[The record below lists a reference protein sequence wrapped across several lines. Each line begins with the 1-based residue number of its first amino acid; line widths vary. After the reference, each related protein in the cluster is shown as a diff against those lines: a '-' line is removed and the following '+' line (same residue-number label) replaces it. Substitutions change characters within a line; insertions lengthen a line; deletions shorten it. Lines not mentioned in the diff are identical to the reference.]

1 MLTLLLL
8 ACGSTKPGDSASGT
22 DSAALL
28 DTARDSGDVA
38 PYDFVGV
45 PPEAPVALPDFT
57 ATNRDGGARG
67 PADLRGSPTVMWFY
81 PAANTFG

>member
-1 MLTLLLL
+1 MFTLLLL
-8 ACGSTKPGDSASGT
+8 ACGATKPGDSAPQT
-22 DSAALL
+22 DSASLA

-38 PYDFVGV
+38 PHTFVGV
-45 PPEAPVALPDFT
+45 APETPVALPDFT